1 MAISPKMLAVLRKVE
16 AAREEHFAKLRQ
28 RGKLEAEAKERAKLR
43 QVTNQK
49 KEPSVKTP
57 SGKTPPLPVAK
68 KKRSAGG

>member
-43 QVTNQK
+43 QVTSLK
-49 KEPSVKTP
+49 KEPPV
-57 SGKTPPLPVAK
+57 KTPPLPVAK
-68 KKRSAGG
+68 KKRSVGG

>member
-1 MAISPKMLAVLRKVE
+1 MAISPKMLAVIRKVE

-43 QVTNQK
+43 QVTNLK
-49 KEPSVKTP
+49 KEPSP
-57 SGKTPPLPVAK
+57 SAKSLPLPAAK

>member
-43 QVTNQK
+43 QVTNLK
-49 KEPSVKTP
+49 KEPSAKTL
-57 SGKTPPLPVAK
+57 PLPVAK
-68 KKRSAGG
+68 KKRSVGG

>member
-1 MAISPKMLAVLRKVE
+1 MAISPKMLAVLRKVD

-43 QVTNQK
+43 QVTHLK
-49 KEPSVKTP
+49 KEPSA
-57 SGKTPPLPVAK
+57 KTPPLPVAK